1 MGTLVNGEWIKGS
14 VISSDKKGSFDRKPS
29 TFRDGISADH
39 AVFKPESGRYHL
51 YVGYACPW
59 AHRALIYRVLKQ
71 LEEHISVSVV
81 HPDMLEMGWSFATD
95 FPGATGDDLFGA
107 EYLHQIYQRAQDD
120 ITTSATVP
128 ILWDK
133 KTGRIVNNESSEI
146 IRFLNTAFNQL
157 TGNTDDY
164 YPQALRSEIDAWNDK
179 IYHNVN
185 NGVYRSGF
193 AKTQAAYEEAVV
205 GLFAVLDEL
214 DAHLQG
220 KDYLVGNQLSEADV
234 RLIPT
239 LLRFDSVYYVHFKT
253 NVRRISDYKNLSR
266 YTRNLYQLDAVK
278 NTTYFDHIKRH
289 YYYSH
294 ESINPQRIVPLG
306 PAEFI

>member
-14 VISSDKKGSFDRKPS
+14 AISSDKKGSFDRKPR
-29 TFRDGISADH
+29 TFRDVISADDPI
-39 AVFKPESGRYHL
+39 FKPESGRYHL

-59 AHRALIYRVLKQ
+59 AHRTLIYRSLKG
-71 LEEHISVSVV
+71 LEEHISISVV
-81 HPDMLEMGWSFATD
+81 HPDMLEMGWSFASD
-95 FPGATGDDLFGA
+95 FPGTTGDNLFGA
-107 EYLHQIYQRAQDD
+107 DYLHQIYQRAQDD
-120 ITTSATVP
+120 ITSSATIP

-133 KTGRIVNNESSEI
+133 KTHRIVNNESSEI
-146 IRFLNTAFNQL
+146 IRFLNTAFDPL
-157 TGNTDDY
+157 TGNNDDY
-164 YPQALRSEIDAWNDK
+164 YPQTLCSEIDLWNDK

-193 AKTQAAYEEAVV
+193 AKSQQAYEKAVIS
-205 GLFAVLDEL
+205 LFEVLDEL
-214 DAHLQG
+214 ETHLEG
-220 KDYLVGNQLSEADV
+220 KDYLVGDQLSEADL

-239 LLRFDSVYYVHFKT
+239 LLRFDIVYYMHFKA
-253 NVRRISDYKNLSR
+253 NVRRISDYKNLFR

-278 NTTYFDHIKRH
+278 STTNFDHIKRH

-294 ESINPQRIVPLG
+294 DSINPQRIVPVG